1 MIYLDCAATSLQ
13 KPPSVEAAVLAAMKS
28 CASPGRGS
36 HTASMNAADVVYDC
50 RTAAAE
56 LFGVDSP
63 EKVIFTMNATHA
75 LNIALNSLVKRGDT
89 VVISG
94 YEHNAVTR
102 PLHAVG
108 ARVKTARSPLFDA
121 DAAVEAF
128 ARLLPGAQCAVC
140 NYVSN
145 VFGFI
150 LPIERIARLCR
161 DYGVP
166 LVVDASQ
173 AAGTLPIDCTA
184 LGAAFVAMPGHKGL
198 LGPQG
203 TGLLL
208 CREGGEPLL
217 FGGTGSNS
225 ALQDMPDFTPDRLEA
240 GTHNVPGIAG
250 LLAGLEEVRRR
261 GLRDILTHERN
272 LMRLLSDRLEGLSG
286 VEVFRSRRPEMQTG
300 VLSVRTENSTCDD
313 LAEALNAH
321 GVAVRPGLHCAP
333 CAHETAGTME
343 TGTVRFSFSPFN
355 TAGETLRAAELAVQI
370 IKKM

>member
-1 MIYLDCAATSLQ
+1 MRN
-13 KPPSVEAAVLAAMKS
+13 

-36 HTASMNAADVVYDC
+36 HTASMRAADVVYDC
-50 RTAAAE
+50 RAAAAE
-56 LFGVDSP
+56 FFGVDSP
-63 EKVIFTMNATHA
+63 EKVVFTMNATHA
-75 LNIALNSLVKRGDT
+75 LNIALRSLVKRGDT

-102 PLHAVG
+102 PLHALG
-108 ARVKTARSPLFDA
+108 AKVRTARSPLFDA
-121 DAAVEAF
+121 DAAAEAF
-128 ARLLPGAQCAVC
+128 ARLLPGARCAVC

-150 LPIERIARLCR
+150 LPVGCIARLCR
-161 DYGVP
+161 DWGVP
-166 LVVDASQ
+166 LIIDASQ
-173 AAGTLPIDCTA
+173 AAGTLPIDCSA

-217 FGGTGSNS
+217 YGGTGGNS

-250 LLAGLEEVRRR
+250 LLAGLEEVRKI
-261 GLRDILTHERN
+261 GLRDILAHERT
-272 LMRLLSDRLEGLSG
+272 LMRLFSDRLEGLPG

-300 VLSVRTENSTCDD
+300 VLSVRTEKCACDE

-355 TAGETLRAAELAVQI
+355 TAGEAMRAAELTARI
-370 IKKM
+370 IKKMQSS